1 MRGLYGFIEG
11 GLGGGFVFVC
21 NDYIMLFKAWVAAI
35 SEMFTLIFYL
45 VTINWELNVDKYQI
59 KCDSKVGWKN

>member
-45 VTINWELNVDKYQI
+45 PAASATIMLYQ
-59 KCDSKVGWKN
+59 V